1 MHQKCTAYKNA
12 FGNTIHLHKQ
22 LQPLHC
28 PETAMQVNKFT
39 IVIYLI
45 LASIFVNFVVVVVA
59 SNFLNSNFWSWL
71 NWRKTILERKMKAA
85 C

>member
-39 IVIYLI
+39 IVIYLANI
-45 LASIFVNFVVVVVA
+45 GFYFCKFCSSSSSF
-59 SNFLNSNFWSWL
+59 
-71 NWRKTILERKMKAA
+71 
-85 C
+85 